1 MHPTMYSEL
10 LVYAFESIACLF
22 TAILAVISYL
32 VLAR

>member
-1 MHPTMYSEL
+1 MHPTMNAEM